1 MSFIEIIENTTD
13 KPILINSQSIVSI
26 REGEDSNNQLI
37 TKITLCN
44 GSIIHAKNNYD
55 YFKTMILPYCIFTIS
70 EEDINE
76 RGI

>member
-13 KPILINSQSIVSI
+13 KPMLINSQSIVSI
-26 REGEDSNNQLI
+26 REGEDSDNQLV

-44 GSIIHAKNNYD
+44 GSIIYAKNSYE
-55 YFKTMILPYCIFTIS
+55 YFKTMVLPYCIFTIP